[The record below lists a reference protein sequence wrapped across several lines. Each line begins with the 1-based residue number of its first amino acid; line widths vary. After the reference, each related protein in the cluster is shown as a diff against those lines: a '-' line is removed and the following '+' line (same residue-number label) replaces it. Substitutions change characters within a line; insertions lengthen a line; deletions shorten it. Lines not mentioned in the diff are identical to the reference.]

1 MKIHD
6 VYPSQ
11 WLAAADVEDCLTVTV
26 KGLTFAE
33 VGRDKEQKPVL
44 WFEEVEKGLILNK
57 TNWNNMVLITK
68 EADSDDWVGHQVQL
82 YSTKVQ
88 FGSDEVDAVRIR
100 MVKNVRRPVQP
111 DSASQPAG
119 QTGRPA
125 GGAGTDSQKSAA
137 PNGGN
142 PGAAAGESPYEAV
155 RNTEAEWRVFLKAA
169 AYATGTDDDAA
180 VGKIEDAIKTLYG
193 AAYKPLKTKFL
204 TVDAMDAVLKHL
216 REE

>member
-88 FGSDEVDAVRIR
+88 FGSDEVDAVKIIPLADYE
-100 MVKNVRRPVQP
+100 PVQVLDLVDP
-111 DSASQPAG
+111 PRHDG
-119 QTGRPA
+119 CLVEVHLDE
-125 GGAGTDSQKSAA
+125 GGFR
-137 PNGGN
+137 NG
-142 PGAAAGESPYEAV
+142 
-155 RNTEAEWRVFLKAA
+155 
-169 AYATGTDDDAA
+169 D
-180 VGKIEDAIKTLYG
+180 
-193 AAYKPLKTKFL
+193 
-204 TVDAMDAVLKHL
+204 
-216 REE
+216 